1 MCTNIKKHGWIIKEI
16 EMKSLA
22 EAKPHLGNYCLGRI
36 FQLKQKK
43 IQDYKKIIC
52 RSGKKVSQSLGKSG
66 KILQKPPWASII
78 IDKTKIIT
86 LVIHLVSIFIVTH
99 FLIFKCH

>member
-43 IQDYKKIIC
+43 IQDYK
-52 RSGKKVSQSLGKSG
+52 RSSAGVAKKSLR
-66 KILQKPPWASII
+66 A
-78 IDKTKIIT
+78 
-86 LVIHLVSIFIVTH
+86 
-99 FLIFKCH
+99 